1 MQDDALTERSPLPPL
16 AAPADPWFQL
26 NETGDDL
33 TVDNFI
39 TTLMSQT
46 VNALRRVTTLP
57 YARRFGLTVSEWR
70 ILALMAH
77 ARSIPFA
84 ELVVQST
91 SDKALVSRT
100 LRLLEQRGLVSIEAE
115 GPAPRKRLTC
125 NITPAG
131 EALQAQVIPVARK
144 AQASMIRLMTP
155 EERRV
160 MYFALKR
167 IHRQCLEL
175 DTRNEEDQTAGE

>member
-1 MQDDALTERSPLPPL
+1 MQEDALSERSA
-16 AAPADPWFQL
+16 AAPIDPWSGL
-26 NETGDDL
+26 NESGDDL

-39 TTLMSQT
+39 TTVMSQT

-77 ARSIPFA
+77 ARSMPFA

-100 LRLLEQRGLVSIEAE
+100 LRLLEQRGLVLLEAE
-115 GPAPRKRLTC
+115 GPTPRKRLTC
-125 NITPAG
+125 SITPTG
-131 EALQAQVIPVARK
+131 EALHAQVIPVARK
-144 AQASMIRLMTP
+144 AQASIIQLMTSQ
-155 EERRV
+155 ERRV
-160 MYFALKR
+160 MYAALKR
-167 IHRQCLEL
+167 IHRQCL
-175 DTRNEEDQTAGE
+175 DVDAKNGED

>member
-1 MQDDALTERSPLPPL
+1 MQDDALTERSALPPST
-16 AAPADPWFQL
+16 APADPWSRL

-39 TTLMSQT
+39 TTVMSQT

-57 YARRFGLTVSEWR
+57 YAKRFGLTVSEWR
-70 ILALMAH
+70 ILSLMAH
-77 ARSIPFA
+77 ARSMPFA

-100 LRLLEQRGLVSIEAE
+100 LRLLEQRGLVSLEAE

-125 NITPAG
+125 LITPAG
-131 EALQAQVIPVARK
+131 EALHAQVIPVARK
-144 AQASMIRLMTP
+144 AQAAMIQLMTP

-160 MYFALKR
+160 MYVALKR
-167 IHRQCLEL
+167 IHRQCLEA
-175 DTRNEEDQTAGE
+175 DASSGEDDGS

>member
-1 MQDDALTERSPLPPL
+1 MQDDALTERSTLPSAVPT
-16 AAPADPWFQL
+16 DPWSGL
-26 NETGDDL
+26 NESGDNL

-39 TTLMSQT
+39 TTVMSQT

-70 ILALMAH
+70 ILSLMAH
-77 ARSIPFA
+77 ARSMPFA

-100 LRLLEQRGLVSIEAE
+100 LRLLEQRGLVSLQAE
-115 GPAPRKRLTC
+115 GPTPRKRLTC

-131 EALQAQVIPVARK
+131 QALHAQVIPVARK
-144 AQASMIRLMTP
+144 AQASMIQLMTP

-160 MYFALKR
+160 MYVALKR
-167 IHRQCLEL
+167 IHRQCLEA
-175 DTRNEEDQTAGE
+175 DASAGEDEDS

>member
-1 MQDDALTERSPLPPL
+1 MQDDAPTAASTPSD
-16 AAPADPWFQL
+16 APADPWSGL
-26 NETGDDL
+26 DESGDGL

-39 TTLMSQT
+39 TTVMSQT

-70 ILALMAH
+70 ILSLMAH

-100 LRLLEQRGLVSIEAE
+100 LRLLEQRGLVALEAE
-115 GPAPRKRLTC
+115 GPTPRKRLNC
-125 NITPAG
+125 SITPAG
-131 EALQAQVIPVARK
+131 EALHAQVIPVARN
-144 AQASMIRLMTP
+144 AQASMIGLMTP

-160 MYFALKR
+160 MYAALKR
-167 IHRQCLEL
+167 IHARCLAL
-175 DTRNEEDQTAGE
+175 DAGEAEDADA

>member
-1 MQDDALTERSPLPPL
+1 MQDDALTERSTLPSAVPT
-16 AAPADPWFQL
+16 DPWSGL
-26 NETGDDL
+26 NESGDNL

-39 TTLMSQT
+39 TTVMSQT

-70 ILALMAH
+70 ILSLMAH
-77 ARSIPFA
+77 ARSMPFA

-100 LRLLEQRGLVSIEAE
+100 LRLLEQRGLVSLQAE
-115 GPAPRKRLTC
+115 GPTPRKRLTC

-131 EALQAQVIPVARK
+131 QALHAEVIPVARK
-144 AQASMIRLMTP
+144 AQASMIQLMTP

-160 MYFALKR
+160 MYVALKR
-167 IHRQCLEL
+167 IHRQCLEA
-175 DTRNEEDQTAGE
+175 DASAGEDEDS

>member
-1 MQDDALTERSPLPPL
+1 MVSNTEISTLV
-16 AAPADPWFQL
+16 DPWSQL
-26 NETGDDL
+26 GEGGDGL

-39 TTLMSQT
+39 TTVMSQT

-57 YARRFGLTVSEWR
+57 YAKRFGLTVPEWR
-70 ILALMAH
+70 ILALLAY

-100 LRLLEQRGLVSIEAE
+100 LRLLEQRGLALLESE
-115 GPAPRKRLTC
+115 GPTPRKRLTC
-125 NITPAG
+125 TITSAG
-131 EALQAQVIPVARK
+131 EALHAQVIPVARK
-144 AQASMIRLMTP
+144 EQAAMIRLMTP

-160 MYFALKR
+160 MYGALKR
-167 IHRQCLEL
+167 IHRQCLAATDSDL
-175 DTRNEEDQTAGE
+175 DVDEI